1 MNNFTDTVSN
11 KLALY
16 LTKDTNKSS
25 EEFEVLKYGIFVF
38 VHMCMAIVLTSIFGL
53 VTNTFFEIMVISLIA
68 ALMKRYSGGVHC
80 SSPNRCIAT
89 GIIVAYFF
97 SLIAKYIISV
107 DDNIFYILGSL
118 MLIQSFIIIYTKCP
132 VPSKNKP
139 LKKEETRKRLK
150 RKAFKIYL
158 ACMILFILN
167 IILNKFNLSYKDMSF
182 NSLTVCM
189 ILGLYMQNISLT
201 SMGSRVILFM
211 DKVLMMIKV

>member
-1 MNNFTDTVSN
+1 MSNFTDKISN

-38 VHMCMAIVLTSIFGL
+38 VHMCMAIILTSIFGL
-53 VTNTFFEIMVISLIA
+53 ITNTFFEIMIISLIA
-68 ALMKRYSGGVHC
+68 GLMKRCSGGVHC
-80 SSPNRCIAT
+80 SSPNRCIVT
-89 GIIVAYFF
+89 GIIVAYVF
-97 SLIAKYIISV
+97 SLLAKYIVSIDV
-107 DDNIFYILGSL
+107 KMFYILGAL

-150 RKAFKIYL
+150 KKAFRIYL
-158 ACMILFILN
+158 VCLIIFIIN
-167 IILNKFNLSYKDMSF
+167 ITLNKFNLSYKDIDF
-182 NSLTVCM
+182 NSFTVCM

-201 SMGSRVILFM
+201 SVGSRFILFV
-211 DKVLMMIKV
+211 DKVLMIMKI